1 MGFRVI
7 ILNLW
12 ILTFISL
19 VKAQDPVHSQFYYNR
34 LELNPAFA
42 GNDGVGKFRA
52 NLFHRNL
59 YRPIKGPFNSSNFS
73 MDYSLCNANIGLGL
87 IASNENQ
94 GDGFLAT
101 NKVEGVLGIGPIRIG
116 SNMIVSAG
124 MKIGYVFQ
132 NLDWSKYTFS
142 DQFDPILGNV
152 RPSVNSSIVS
162 DFSNAPV
169 IGIGLNLSGWN
180 WKRTFAWNAGFAG
193 NNLFGRTQLGYL
205 SPYILPARYTLYGAI
220 TMHRNP
226 AINSNS
232 GRIFTR
238 LDLQDFTGTKFIT
251 NILLGEYYF
260 NNTLNLGLGIR
271 TALGSTTKA
280 INALIISTGI
290 QPVSTLKIIG
300 SYEINVSGT
309 ANGNTFELGMVWV
322 PEQEICAL
330 NSFLNMFRSKKRG
343 GGRVNK
349 INCPV
354 FGKDVIR
361 PF

>member
-1 MGFRVI
+1 MRFRIV
-7 ILNLW
+7 ILNLL
-12 ILTFISL
+12 ILTFISSL
-19 VKAQDPVHSQFYYNR
+19 KAQDPVYSQFNYNR

-42 GNDGVGKFRA
+42 GNDGVGRFRA

-59 YRPIKGPFNSSNFS
+59 YRPIKGPFNSSTFGL
-73 MDYSLCNANIGLGL
+73 DYGLCNANIGLGL

-94 GDGFLAT
+94 GDGFLQT
-101 NKVEGVLGIGPIRIG
+101 NKIEGVLAVGPLRLASSVKI
-116 SNMIVSAG
+116 SAG
-124 MKIGYVFQ
+124 MKIGFVFQ

-142 DQFDPILGNV
+142 DQFDPIYGNV
-152 RPSVNSSIVS
+152 KQSVNSTIIS
-162 DFSNAPV
+162 DFSNAPI

-180 WKRTFAWNAGFAG
+180 WKRTFAWNGGFSG

-205 SPYILPARYTLYGAI
+205 SPYVLPARYTLYGAVTI
-220 TMHRNP
+220 HRNP

-238 LDLQDFTGTKFIT
+238 IDLQDFLGTKFVT

-260 NNTLNLGLGIR
+260 NNTLNLGFGFR
-271 TALGSTTKA
+271 TALGSTTKS

-300 SYEINVSGT
+300 SYEINISGT

-322 PEQEICAL
+322 PEQEICAM
-330 NSFLNMFRSKKRG
+330 NGFLNMFRSRKKG

-349 INCPV
+349 MICPV
-354 FGKDVIR
+354 FGKDVIK

>member
-1 MGFRVI
+1 MKFKI
-7 ILNLW
+7 IIFSLLV
-12 ILTFISL
+12 LTFISYI
-19 VKAQDPVHSQFYYNR
+19 KAQDPVSSQFYYNR
-34 LELNPAFA
+34 LEVNPAFA
-42 GNDGVGKFRA
+42 GNDGTGKVRV

-59 YRPIKGPFNSSNFS
+59 YRPIKGPFNNSNFAI
-73 MDYSLCNANIGLGL
+73 DYSLCNANIGLGL

-101 NKVEGVLGIGPIRIG
+101 NKIEGVLAIGPIRIR
-116 SNMIVSAG
+116 SNTILSAG
-124 MKIGYVFQ
+124 IKFGYVFQ

-142 DQFDPILGNV
+142 DQYDPIYGNV
-152 RPSVNSSIVS
+152 RPSVNATIVS

-169 IGIGLNLSGWN
+169 LGFGLNSSGWN
-180 WKRTFAWNAGFAG
+180 WKRTFAWNIGFAG
-193 NNLFGRTQLGYL
+193 NNLLGLSELGYL
-205 SPYILPARYTLYGAI
+205 SPYVLPARYTLYGAI

-238 LDLQDFTGTKFIT
+238 IDLQDFLGTKFFT
-251 NILLGEYYF
+251 NVLLGEYYF
-260 NNTLNLGLGIR
+260 NNTLNLGFGFR
-271 TALGSTTKA
+271 TALGSTAKA
-280 INALIISTGI
+280 INALILSTGI
-290 QPVSTLKIIG
+290 QPVSTLKIVG

-309 ANGNTFELGMVWV
+309 ANGNTFELGLVWI

-330 NSFLNMFRSKKRG
+330 NNFLNMFRSKRKG
-343 GGRVNK
+343 GGRINK

-354 FGKDVIR
+354 FGKDVIK